1 MAVVAFAVVAVVAAD
16 MMVHHHRRCRRHL
29 HRHRIVVGRR
39 LRRRRR
45 RRLCHLALC
54 HPGYKNC
61 SSRFCHSKLVGTSLS
76 EMATEIHRASGGES
90 WLEFQISIHSTDQRK
105 NIS

>member
-16 MMVHHHRRCRRHL
+16 MMVHRHRRCRRHL
-29 HRHRIVVGRR
+29 HCHRFVVARR

-45 RRLCHLALC
+45 RRRHLA
-54 HPGYKNC
+54 PGYKNC

-76 EMATEIHRASGGES
+76 EMATKIFRASGGES

>member
-16 MMVHHHRRCRRHL
+16 MMVHRHRRCRLHL
-29 HRHRIVVGRR
+29 HCHRFVVGRR

-45 RRLCHLALC
+45 RHLALC

-76 EMATEIHRASGGES
+76 KIFRASGGES